1 MDTSDN
7 MTFKIKENKIK
18 GKRDNIW
25 KTIQKHKLLT
35 TTVSSFILFSLL
47 NFIMIY
53 NFMKILQNI

>member
-7 MTFKIKENKIK
+7 MTLKIKENKIK
-18 GKRDNIW
+18 RKIDNIW
-25 KTIQKHKLLT
+25 KTIQNHKLLT

>member
-25 KTIQKHKLLT
+25 KIIQKHKLLT

-47 NFIMIY
+47 NFIIIY

>member
-18 GKRDNIW
+18 RKIDNIW
-25 KTIQKHKLLT
+25 KTIQNHKLLT

>member
-7 MTFKIKENKIK
+7 MTLKIKENKIK
-18 GKRDNIW
+18 RKIDNIW

-53 NFMKILQNI
+53 NFMKIFQNI